1 MMYVDASDQ
10 VAGRLASQVAKMLV
24 NGEEIMI
31 VNAEKAIITGDP
43 VANKKIF
50 MEKVQRGDPYHGP
63 FYPKRPDR
71 VLKRMIRG
79 MLPYKKSRGR
89 DAFQRLKVFNSVPEE
104 FKDKTFQKIEGAAN
118 AHKCKFVTLEQIA
131 VHVSGKHV

>member
-1 MMYVDASDQ
+1 MMYIDADDQ

-24 NGEEIMI
+24 NGEEIMLF
-31 VNAEKAIITGDP
+31 NAEKAVITGNP
-43 VANKKIF
+43 VANKKTF

-79 MLPYKKSRGR
+79 MLPYKRPRGR
-89 DAFQRLKVFNSVPEE
+89 DAFQRLKVFISVPEE
-104 FKDKTFQKIEGAAN
+104 FKDKPLHKIEGAAN
-118 AHKCKFVTLEQIA
+118 AHKCKYITLADIA
-131 VHVSGKHV
+131 VHVSGKV